1 MRGRIAA
8 AGSVVLFSLLLT
20 FVLGEDNATL
30 NSIDYENEEEETLVE
45 QEDLVM
51 EDAEYEYEVVVGEE
65 KQRNVVEFH
74 KHPGVYVID
83 LEGVL
88 YALDA
93 DNGDILWARK
103 VSDRLM
109 RVEESPIPPVNYP
122 ERANGSSL
130 QCISLLC
137 APQD

>member
-74 KHPGVYVID
+74 KHQKPFQ
-83 LEGVL
+83 
-88 YALDA
+88 
-93 DNGDILWARK
+93 W
-103 VSDRLM
+103 SRLPHLM
-109 RVEESPIPPVNYP
+109 
-122 ERANGSSL
+122 
-130 QCISLLC
+130 
-137 APQD
+137 

>member
-51 EDAEYEYEVVVGEE
+51 EDAEYEYAKRSNATWWSSTNTQAFMSLIWKAFFTLWMRTTGT
-65 KQRNVVEFH
+65 FSG
-74 KHPGVYVID
+74 PG
-83 LEGVL
+83 
-88 YALDA
+88 
-93 DNGDILWARK
+93 K
-103 VSDRLM
+103 
-109 RVEESPIPPVNYP
+109 
-122 ERANGSSL
+122 
-130 QCISLLC
+130 
-137 APQD
+137 